1 MTLEPA
7 LFAVFAVVLLYRL
20 GERRQSATRLRQRR
34 LRDACFY
41 LGCLVLILA
50 IDSPLDQLAA
60 TLFSAHMAQH
70 VLLLSVAP
78 PLIVLS
84 APWTQIWRPLPLGF
98 RRTVAK
104 AVVRSPRALAVRQ
117 TARFVAHPLVAWLL
131 FNVNLIAWHLPVLYD
146 ATLRHQALHD
156 FEHASFFFTALL
168 FWSQV
173 IDSAPFRARLEWIER
188 VAYLTTAMLVSWA
201 LAVVLAFAPEP
212 LYPAYAALTHR
223 PGGLSALND
232 QRIAAGV
239 MWVPGSLAFT
249 AAILIF
255 FYRWLDPQP
264 ERRLAVATARGG
276 PR

>member
-1 MTLEPA
+1 MILEPA
-7 LFAVFAVVLLYRL
+7 LFAIFAVVLLYRL
-20 GERRQSATRLRQRR
+20 GERKRTTAR

-41 LGCLVLILA
+41 LGCLIVIFA

-70 VLLLSVAP
+70 VLLLTVAP
-78 PLIVLS
+78 PLIALS

-104 AVVRSPRALAVRQ
+104 AVVRSPH
-117 TARFVAHPLVAWLL
+117 ARPLRVVARSLGHPLVAWLL
-131 FNVNLIAWHLPVLYD
+131 FNVNLLAWHIPALYD
-146 ATLRHQALHD
+146 GTLRHQALHD
-156 FEHASFFFTALL
+156 FEHASFLFTGLL
-168 FWSQV
+168 FWGQV
-173 IDSAPFRARLEWIER
+173 MDSTPFRARLNWIER

-201 LAVVLAFAPEP
+201 LAVVLAFAPRP
-212 LYPAYAALTHR
+212 LYPAYAALSGR

-249 AAILIF
+249 IAILIF

-264 ERRLAVATARGG
+264 DRRLSIATARGG
-276 PR
+276 SR

>member
-1 MTLEPA
+1 M
-7 LFAVFAVVLLYRL
+7 FAVVLLYRL
-20 GERRQSATRLRQRR
+20 GERRQSSTRLRQRR
-34 LRDACFY
+34 LRDVCFY
-41 LGCLVLILA
+41 LGCLIAILA

-60 TLFSAHMAQH
+60 TSFSAHMAQH

-78 PLIVLS
+78 PLIVLA
-84 APWTQIWRPLPLGF
+84 APWTQIWRPLPIGF
-98 RRTVAK
+98 RRTMAK
-104 AVVRSPRALAVRQ
+104 AVVRSPRARPLRQ

-131 FNVNLIAWHLPVLYD
+131 FNVNLVAWHIPALYD
-146 ATLRHQALHD
+146 GTLHHQTLHD
-156 FEHASFFFTALL
+156 FEHASFFFTGLL
-168 FWSQV
+168 FWAQV
-173 IDSAPFRARLEWIER
+173 VDSAPFRARLQWIER

-212 LYPAYAALTHR
+212 LYPAYAAMASR

-249 AAILIF
+249 VAILIF

-264 ERRLAVATARGG
+264 DRRLSVVTARGG
-276 PR
+276 SR